1 MSGVNREEGK
11 DGHHTLK
18 IFFYLTLLLMGLH
31 HAGEERGRQQI
42 IQVGFFSNG
51 TTSSCVPSV
60 VLFTSASGMP
70 SPSWDHH

>member
-18 IFFYLTLLLMGLH
+18 IFYLSLMGFH
-31 HAGEERGRQQI
+31 HAGEERGQRQI
-42 IQVGFFSNG
+42 IQVGFLNG
-51 TTSSCVPSV
+51 TTSSCVASV